1 MPRRPPS
8 ADPTQ
13 PTQGGRA
20 VRTGNALERVV
31 LHALDDNK
39 YTFIPHRQ
47 FLAACCLPQP
57 LYTRQINACD
67 SVYGT
72 QVFADFM
79 LYHPQKW
86 PNKLIIECKWQQSSG
101 SVDEK
106 YPYNVLNIRE
116 QYPCPA
122 IILLDGEGY
131 KAGAAAWLRRQVDG
145 VKLLHVFSMV
155 QFQTWVN
162 NDNL

>member
-1 MPRRPPS
+1 MSKKR
-8 ADPTQ
+8 

-31 LHALDDNK
+31 KNALDDNK
-39 YTFIPHRQ
+39 YTFVPSRK

-57 LYTRQINACD
+57 LYTSQINIGK
-67 SVYGT
+67 SIYNT
-72 QVFADFM
+72 SLISDFM
-79 LYHPQKW
+79 LYHPEKW
-86 PNKLIIECKWQQSSG
+86 PDRLVIECKWQQSSG

-116 QYPCPA
+116 IYPCPA

-131 KAGAAAWLRRQVDG
+131 KTGAAEWLRAQVDG
-145 VKLLHVFSMV
+145 KKLLAVFSMV

>member
-1 MPRRPPS
+1 MSRKL
-8 ADPTQ
+8 

-20 VRTGNALERVV
+20 VRTGNALERIVKN
-31 LHALDDNK
+31 ALDDNK
-39 YTFIPHRQ
+39 YTFVASRRFI
-47 FLAACCLPQP
+47 AACCLPQP
-57 LYTRQINACD
+57 LYTSQINVGK
-67 SVYGT
+67 SIYGT
-72 QVFADFM
+72 NLISDFM
-79 LYHPQKW
+79 LYHPEKW
-86 PNKLIIECKWQQSSG
+86 PDQLVIECKWQQSSG

-116 QYPCPA
+116 IYPCPA

-131 KAGAAAWLRRQVDG
+131 KTGAAEWLRRQVDG
-145 VKLLHVFSMV
+145 QKLLAVFNMM

>member
-1 MPRRPPS
+1 MS
-8 ADPTQ
+8 KKL

-31 LHALDDNK
+31 LHALDDNH
-39 YTFIPHRQ
+39 YTFVPPRK

-79 LYHPQKW
+79 LYHPEKW
-86 PNKLIIECKWQQSSG
+86 PDKLIIECKWQQSSG

-131 KAGAAAWLRRQVDG
+131 KPGAAEWLRRQVDG

>member
-1 MPRRPPS
+1 
-8 ADPTQ
+8 
-13 PTQGGRA
+13 
-20 VRTGNALERVV
+20 
-31 LHALDDNK
+31 
-39 YTFIPHRQ
+39 
-47 FLAACCLPQP
+47 
-57 LYTRQINACD
+57 
-67 SVYGT
+67 
-72 QVFADFM
+72 M
-79 LYHPQKW
+79 LYHPEKY

-116 QYPCPA
+116 MYPCPA

-131 KAGAAAWLRRQVDG
+131 KTGAAEWLRRQVDG
-145 VKLLHVFSMV
+145 VKLLAVLSMM